1 MNRFHTLPES
11 PQVLRFHLNQ
21 FDCCRF
27 RNISQLTNYWQLP
40 HSVIWSHVGS
50 SPNLRYW
57 CLDQNCTG
65 RSKSQQPQ
73 GTPGFFLYSDRCG
86 GYKDLSIGCLRQR
99 WQSHREDAER
109 KWVLLTLALDQGSS
123 VFPILFLSCLFHL
136 SCFKHPLAVFVG
148 QGSNVQKLVKYS
160 FVNSLSRSCCFGEQS
175 FPSIINLRP
184 WADQLLHPS
193 TERKSW
199 LLSHISNR
207 KHHLTF

>member
-1 MNRFHTLPES
+1 MVPCGVITQFK
-11 PQVLRFHLNQ
+11 VLL
-21 FDCCRF
+21 
-27 RNISQLTNYWQLP
+27 S
-40 HSVIWSHVGS
+40 
-50 SPNLRYW
+50 
-57 CLDQNCTG
+57 
-65 RSKSQQPQ
+65 RSK
-73 GTPGFFLYSDRCG
+73 LYRKEQISTATGDARV
-86 GYKDLSIGCLRQR
+86 LPVQ
-99 WQSHREDAER
+99 WQMWWLKRPEHWMSMAEMTATQEDAEC

-136 SCFKHPLAVFVG
+136 PCFKHPLAVFVG

-160 FVNSLSRSCCFGEQS
+160 FVNSLSCSCCFGEQS

-184 WADQLLHPS
+184 WADQRLHPS